1 MRSAARPQCEGQKS
15 VRDSRRILPPWWFFP
30 LVLIVGLAALL
41 WPARELRSDNFLVY
55 LPTRHVALPLETVG
69 GARFLPLL
77 PILNMVGKVGGIQ
90 EKKGS
95 LKVFFGTTQ
104 LALRENEASIQVE
117 KAKYALSQPV
127 HLSDGQ
133 WMVPVSFLTTILP
146 RLTHQTVEYQEGTNR
161 IFIGDVRPASFTVR
175 LDPITSGARL
185 TIQFTESIAV
195 KAASSNGKW
204 LIFLGD
210 RPMEPMEPFY
220 RFQNPYVS
228 ELQYDDQD
236 GVPKLIISPTS
247 GGLNFFPS
255 QVEGGKILQADVVRP
270 ATAMQT
276 SASQPTPAT
285 SPEGQAPQ
293 PGQESSTAPA
303 GPPLPAVVLDAGH
316 GGTDNGAHS
325 HDGVWEKDLMIQYV
339 GRTRMALQATNK
351 YHVLLT
357 RGADVNVSFEQR
369 ALVANQSSAIYFVS
383 FHAGD
388 LGTATPRICIF
399 TFQPPT
405 AASSADADAPPP
417 VFVPWDNVQE
427 ARLPQSRQ
435 LALALQQQF
444 ALINGVDAAL
454 PSSAPLRTLR
464 SVNAPAVAVEL
475 GGLTPDTDATALT
488 NAGFQQQVATAV
500 VQALAS
506 FEKGANPQ

>member
-1 MRSAARPQCEGQKS
+1 MRSAARPQREGQKS
-15 VRDSRRILPPWWFFP
+15 VPGSRRILPPWWFFP
-30 LVLIVGLAALL
+30 LVLIIGLPALL
-41 WPARELRSDNFLVY
+41 WPPRELRSDNFLVY
-55 LPTRHVALPLETVG
+55 LPSRHVALPLETVG

-90 EKKGS
+90 EKKSS

-104 LALRENEASIQVE
+104 LAFRENDASIQVE
-117 KAKYALSQPV
+117 KAKYDLSQPV

-161 IFIGDVRPASFTVR
+161 IFIGDVKPASFTVR

-185 TIQFTESIAV
+185 TIQFTESISV

-220 RFQNPYVS
+220 RFQNPYIS
-228 ELQYDDQD
+228 SLQYDDQD

-247 GGLNFFPS
+247 VGLNFFPS
-255 QVEGGKILQADVVRP
+255 QVEGGRILQADVVRP
-270 ATAMQT
+270 ATPMQT
-276 SASQPTPAT
+276 STSQPTPAS
-285 SPEGQAPQ
+285 SPEGQAAQ

-325 HDGVWEKDLMIQYV
+325 HDGVWEKGLMIQYV
-339 GRTRMALQATNK
+339 GRTRMAL
-351 YHVLLT
+351 LLT

-399 TFQPPT
+399 TFQPPST
-405 AASSADADAPPP
+405 ASPADADAPAP
-417 VFVPWDNVQE
+417 VFVPWDNVQQ

-435 LALALQQQF
+435 LALALQAQF

-488 NAGFQQQVATAV
+488 NPGFQQQVATAV

-506 FEKGANPQ
+506 FEKGGNPQ